1 MRMTESTEDLQNSRM
16 ALIESVRQ
24 AKNKRTH
31 DKTLE
36 DALAGY
42 DGLVADAYKTRE
54 LGLDTQVHRLKNIG
68 RVGTLN
74 FEWGLP
80 PNFQDAIWLIE
91 DDEGQQTLRN
101 RVLEADYGWT
111 LEGYDAEIAEKEQAI
126 NSIEVECKQRVIDDM
141 QRKIDELQGVEG
153 DD

>member
-1 MRMTESTEDLQNSRM
+1 MRMTESTEDLQSSRM

-36 DALAGY
+36 DALDAY
-42 DGLVADAYKTRE
+42 DGLLAGAYKTRE

-68 RVGTLN
+68 RVGTQN

-80 PNFQDAIWLIE
+80 TNFQDAIWLIE
-91 DDEGQQTLRN
+91 DHEGLQTLRN
-101 RVLEADYGWT
+101 RVLEADYCWT
-111 LEGYDAEIAEKEQAI
+111 LEGYEAEIAEKQRAI
-126 NSIEVECKQRVIDDM
+126 NSIDVEINQRVIDGM
-141 QRKIDELQGVEG
+141 QQKIDELQGVEG

>member
-1 MRMTESTEDLQNSRM
+1 MRITESTEDLQNSRM

-24 AKNKRTH
+24 AKNKRIH

-91 DDEGQQTLRN
+91 DHEGPQTLRN
-101 RVLEADYGWT
+101 RVLEAEYGWT
-111 LEGYDAEIAEKEQAI
+111 LEGYQAEIAEKEQGIKAI
-126 NSIEVECKQRVIDDM
+126 DIELHQREIDDM
-141 QRKIDELQGVEG
+141 QRKINDLHGVEG

>member
-1 MRMTESTEDLQNSRM
+1 MRMTESTEDLQSSRM

-36 DALAGY
+36 DALDGY
-42 DGLVADAYKTRE
+42 NGQMAEAYKIRE
-54 LGLDTQVHRLKNIG
+54 FGLDSQASTYKAIG
-68 RVGTLN
+68 RAGTGNTQWN
-74 FEWGLP
+74 FP
-80 PNFQDAIWLIE
+80 ANFSNANWLIA
-91 DDEGQQTLRN
+91 DHEGPQTLRN

-111 LEGYDAEIAEKEQAI
+111 LEGYEAEIAEKEQAI
-126 NSIEVECKQRVIDDM
+126 NSIEVEIKQREIYEM

>member
-36 DALAGY
+36 DALDAY
-42 DGLVADAYKTRE
+42 DGLLAGAYKTRE

-68 RVGTLN
+68 RVATLN
-74 FEWGLP
+74 FQWGLP
-80 PNFQDAIWLIE
+80 ANFQDAIWLIE
-91 DDEGQQTLRN
+91 DDEGPQTLRN

-111 LEGYDAEIAEKEQAI
+111 LEGYEAEIAEKEQAI
-126 NSIEVECKQRVIDDM
+126 NSIEVEIKQREIDDM
-141 QRKIDELQGVEG
+141 QRKINDLHGVEG

>member
-1 MRMTESTEDLQNSRM
+1 MRMTETTEDLQSSRM

-36 DALAGY
+36 DALDAY
-42 DGLVADAYKTRE
+42 DGLLADAYKTRE

-74 FEWGLP
+74 FERGLP

-91 DDEGQQTLRN
+91 DHDGPQTLRN

-111 LEGYDAEIAEKEQAI
+111 LEGYQAEIAKKQRAI
-126 NSIEVECKQRVIDDM
+126 NSIDVEINQRVIDGM
-141 QRKIDELQGVEG
+141 QQKIDELKGA
-153 DD
+153 D

>member
-1 MRMTESTEDLQNSRM
+1 MRMTESTEDLRRRRM

-36 DALAGY
+36 DALACY
-42 DGLVADAYKTRE
+42 DGLVADVYKSRE
-54 LGLDTQVHRLKNIG
+54 LGLDTQVHRLKNVG

-74 FEWGLP
+74 FERGLP

-91 DDEGQQTLRN
+91 DHEGPQTLRN
-101 RVLEADYGWT
+101 RLLEADYGWT
-111 LEGYDAEIAEKEQAI
+111 LEGYEAEIAEKERAI
-126 NSIEVECKQRVIDDM
+126 NPIEVEINQRAIDSM
-141 QRKIDELQGVEG
+141 QRKIDELQGIEG
-153 DD
+153 AD

>member
-74 FEWGLP
+74 FERGLP
-80 PNFQDAIWLIE
+80 ANFQDAIWLIE
-91 DDEGQQTLRN
+91 DHEGPQTLRN

-111 LEGYDAEIAEKEQAI
+111 LEGYEAELAEKAKAI
-126 NSIEVECKQRVIDDM
+126 NSIDLEIQQREMDDL
-141 QRKIDELQGVEG
+141 QKKIDELKGA
-153 DD
+153 D

>member
-1 MRMTESTEDLQNSRM
+1 MRMTESTEDLQSSRM

-36 DALAGY
+36 DALDAY

-74 FEWGLP
+74 FQWGLP
-80 PNFQDAIWLIE
+80 ANFQDANWLIE
-91 DDEGQQTLRN
+91 DHEGPQTLRN

-111 LEGYDAEIAEKEQAI
+111 LEGYEAEIAEKEQAI
-126 NSIEVECKQRVIDDM
+126 NSIEVEFKQRAIDEM
-141 QRKIDELQGVEG
+141 QRKIDELQGAEG
-153 DD
+153 ED